1 MSALAPAAVAAA
13 FSILLA
19 VVLVLIIQR
28 RHRHQMVALMERLG
42 ELEERRS
49 AEPDTN
55 SDGLRSP
62 ADTNGEAEAAPGDTG
77 ESLPPT
83 GDVLAGRTSYVRRVV
98 DGSAGEA
105 ASLADQAVACI
116 HGHLE
121 ENVTPGQVAEELYV
135 SLRTLERGLAVT
147 LACTPSQLILAMK
160 MREARRMLLS
170 GSYRVNEVAYR
181 LGFTNPSHFSKRFK
195 SFYRKSPSDYVRR
208 SAGEA
213 NPSG

>member
-13 FSILLA
+13 FIILLA
-19 VVLVLIIQR
+19 VVLVLVIQS
-28 RHRHQMVALMERLG
+28 RHRRKMEALMERLG
-42 ELEERRS
+42 ELEERRG
-49 AEPDTN
+49 AEPDTGTA
-55 SDGLRSP
+55 DSP
-62 ADTNGEAEAAPGDTG
+62 SPHAAAADEPLAGDTG

-98 DGSAGEA
+98 EGSAGEA

-121 ENVTPGQVAEELYV
+121 ENVTPGQVADELYV

-147 LACTPSQLILAMK
+147 LECTPSQLILAMK
-160 MREARRMLLS
+160 MREARHMLLS

-195 SFYRKSPSDYVRR
+195 SFYRKAPSDYVRR
-208 SAGEA
+208 STSES
-213 NPSG
+213 NPGR